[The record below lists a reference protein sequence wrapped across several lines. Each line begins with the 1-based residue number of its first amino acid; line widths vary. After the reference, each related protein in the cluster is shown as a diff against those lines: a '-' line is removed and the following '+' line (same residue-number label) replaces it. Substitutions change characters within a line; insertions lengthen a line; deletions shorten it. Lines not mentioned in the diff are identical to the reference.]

1 MTNRYLAGFRGRGVQ
16 GAVLAAAALA
26 LFPVAVAAWQLD
38 PAMFSGMQWR
48 LIGPYRA
55 GRVTAV
61 AGIPGQPAIYYM
73 GTPGGGVWKT
83 TDGGRVWFSIFDQEH
98 VASIGA
104 LALAASNPAVIYVG
118 TGEQTPGNGV
128 YKSTDAGATWKN
140 VGLEKT
146 RYITGILVDSHD
158 PDTVLVASA
167 GGRVLGPP
175 AGQPVSGEERG
186 IFKST
191 DGGKTWKHVLSAAN
205 PRTGAFDLTAD
216 PSNSRVVFAA
226 FWQRRGGPPAKAAT
240 APAPAPAAAI
250 YKSEDEGDTWQ
261 PISGHGLPEKGMG
274 RIGLAVAAGNN
285 GQRVFAI
292 MSQGLFRSD
301 DGGANWQRITTDP
314 RVVGSGY
321 FSRVFADP
329 GNSDIV
335 FVMQTSAYR
344 STDGGRTF
352 ASYVGA
358 PSGDDFHVLWIDPRN
373 SQRMMLGVDQGAIVS
388 RDGGQTWSSWYNQ
401 PTGQF
406 YHVSTDN
413 VFPYRVYAA
422 QQDSGTVAVPS
433 RSDYGEISFRD
444 WFSTGGFEDGYIAA
458 DAVDPNIIY
467 SGGWYGTV
475 LRFDKVTGQYA
486 TVFERGK
493 RYRTGPA
500 DPLEFSPQHPHTLY
514 LGTQYVLKTTDGG
527 ATWQEAS
534 PDLTLKPDK
543 DPKKKPAQG
552 IIFTLALSPL
562 QDGVMWAGASTGLIQ
577 LTQDGGKSWQ
587 NVTPPGL
594 PDHSVVNIIDASHSN
609 PAWAYAAVDNYQDNL
624 PYIYRTHDAGKTWE
638 KAVNGIPPGS
648 MVRVVREDPV
658 RPGLLYA
665 GTMTGV
671 YVSFDDGDHWQPL
684 QLNLPTA
691 TVTDLAVHGDDLVAS
706 TFGRAL
712 WILDDVTPLRQVT
725 AETADTPVTFFQ
737 PQTAIRT
744 RWDENQDTPLPRET
758 PAGKNPPDGAIFDY
772 YLKSAPAGDITLRI
786 LDKQNQVVRQ
796 YSSTPEALDTSLANA
811 PSYWF
816 APPAVLARGAGQH
829 RFVWNLRYP
838 HAPALRYSY
847 FGSHLDYTEYT
858 LADHAIPGE
867 TPVHQPQGP
876 LVAPGDYTA
885 VLTVDGQEYRQALH
899 VALDPRVH
907 VTQEDLQTQLDWD
920 LKIGAGMKTS
930 YDAYHQVTAL
940 RSALAGVVKSLN
952 ASAGGNKD
960 ALAAATALAKSVDA
974 LVDGT
979 RDAPGFGPVNRDLA
993 RLETS
998 VESADWRPGIASQNS
1013 VRDSCAALQ
1022 QNLAKWRDLNARDVA
1037 ALNATLQSL
1046 KLRALPVAAPDAA
1059 AGCGL

>member
-1 MTNRYLAGFRGRGVQ
+1 MMKNRWLFGFRPE
-16 GAVLAAAALA
+16 GAGCILLAAVALS
-26 LFPVAVAAWQLD
+26 LFPPALRAWQLD
-38 PAMFSGMQWR
+38 PSLFSGLQWR

-61 AGIPGQPAIYYM
+61 AGISGQPAIYYM

-83 TDGGRVWFSIFDQEH
+83 NDGGRMWFPIFDQQH

-104 LALAASNPAVIYVG
+104 LAVAASNPSVIYVG

-140 VGLEKT
+140 VGLEET
-146 RYITGILVDSHD
+146 RYITGIVVDPRD
-158 PDTVLVASA
+158 PQTVLVASA

-175 AGQPVSGEERG
+175 AGHPVAGEDRG

-191 DGGKTWKHVLSAAN
+191 DGGKSWNHVLSAADA
-205 PRTGAFDLTAD
+205 RTGAFDLTAD
-216 PSNSRVVFAA
+216 PANSKTVYAT
-226 FWQRRGGPPAKAAT
+226 FWQRRGGPQAKAAA
-240 APAPAPAAAI
+240 APVAAI
-250 YKSEDEGDTWQ
+250 YKSVDEGDTWHS
-261 PISGHGLPEKGMG
+261 ISGHGLPDKGMG
-274 RIGLAVAAGNN
+274 RIGVAVAAGNN

-292 MSQGLFRSD
+292 MSQGLFRSE
-301 DGGANWQRITTDP
+301 DGGATWTRITTDP
-314 RVVGSGY
+314 RVVGNGY

-329 GNSDIV
+329 GNPDIV

-344 STDGGRTF
+344 STDGGKTF
-352 ASYVGA
+352 AAYVGA

-373 SQRMMLGVDQGAIVS
+373 SQRMLLGVDQGAIVS

-406 YHVSTDN
+406 YHVSADN
-413 VFPYRVYAA
+413 TFPYHLYAA

-444 WFSTGGFEDGYIAA
+444 WFSTGGFEDGYIVA
-458 DAVDPNIIY
+458 DPENANIIY

-500 DPLEFSPQHPHTLY
+500 DPLVFSPQHPHTLY
-514 LGTQYVLKTTDGG
+514 LGTQYVLKTSDGG
-527 ATWQEAS
+527 VNWQEAS

-562 QDGVMWAGASTGLIQ
+562 QDSVMWAGTSTGLIQ
-577 LTQDGGKSWQ
+577 LSQNGGANWQ

-594 PDHSVVNIIDASHSN
+594 TEHAVVNIVEASHTN
-609 PAWAYAAVDNYQDNL
+609 AAWAYAAVDNYQDNL
-624 PYIYRTHDAGKTWE
+624 PYVYRTHDAGKTWD
-638 KAVNGIPPGS
+638 KVTDGLPAGG

-671 YVSFDDGDHWQPL
+671 YVSFDDGDHWQSL

-691 TVTDLAVHGDDLVAS
+691 TVTDLVVHGDDLAVS

-712 WILDDVTPLRQVT
+712 WILDDVAPLRQAT
-725 AETADTPVTFFQ
+725 AETAASSVTFFQ
-737 PQTAIRT
+737 PPTAIRA
-744 RWDENQDTPLPRET
+744 RWDVNQDTPLPRET

-772 YLKSAPAGDITLRI
+772 YLKSAPAGEITLRI
-786 LDKQNQVVRQ
+786 LDKQNQLVRQ
-796 YSSTPEALDTSLANA
+796 YSSTPDPPETSLANA
-811 PSYWF
+811 PAYWF
-816 APPAVLARGAGQH
+816 APPAVLAREAGHH
-829 RFVWNLRYP
+829 RLVWNLRYP
-838 HAPALRYSY
+838 DAPALRYSY

-876 LVAPGDYTA
+876 LVTPGDYTA
-885 VLTVDGQEYRQALH
+885 VLTVGGQEYRQSLH

-907 VTQEDLQTQLDWD
+907 ATQQDLESQLDWEM
-920 LKIGAGMKTS
+920 KIGAGMKAS
-930 YDAYHQVTAL
+930 FGAYHQVTAL
-940 RSALAGVVKSLN
+940 RSALSGRVKIL
-952 ASAGGNKD
+952 SANESANKD
-960 ALAAATALAKSVDA
+960 ALAAANALAKKVDA
-974 LVDGT
+974 LVDGAP
-979 RDAPGFGPVNRDLA
+979 DAPGFGPVNRDLA

-998 VESADWRPGIASQNS
+998 VESADVRPGVTLQNS
-1013 VRDSCAALQ
+1013 VRDSCTALQ
-1022 QNLAKWRDLNARDVA
+1022 KDFAQWRDLNAKDLPAV
-1037 ALNATLQSL
+1037 NSTLQGL
-1046 KLRALPVAAPDAA
+1046 KLQPLPAVAPDAA
-1059 AGCGL
+1059 ASCGL